1 MQPPRKFNPHPFA
14 YHQELDVRIES
25 LTNEGAGVARV
36 DGWVI
41 FVPFTLAGELVK
53 CRVFRNHKNY
63 SEADFVS
70 VIEPAPNR
78 VTPQCP
84 LFGQCGGCQYQHLSY
99 EEQLL
104 SKQRQVAELLKHMA
118 KIEHPVCP
126 VIPSPVQ
133 YGYRSKITPHFQRPK
148 EGGIGAIGFLRARTR
163 NAMVDVEQCPIA
175 MPELNAQLASVRERA
190 RANSAEFKNGATLLM
205 RAADNGVLTRP
216 DEIAIEVVDGVRFE
230 FQAGDFFQNNPFI
243 LPKFVRH
250 AIDEAKATGARHLVD
265 AYCGSGLFAISAARD
280 FESVIGVEISE
291 TAVKK
296 AAHNAEI
303 NSLTNCR
310 FIAADA
316 QHVFKD
322 VPHAGADTVVI
333 IDPPRAGSSPEFL
346 QQLFAFNPKGVVYIS
361 CNPATQMRDLVLF
374 TEAGFKLGTV
384 QPFDLFP
391 QTKHL
396 ECVMTLSRDPDAH
409 IAQYSSA
416 KNVPIEESE
425 LPAAA

>member
-1 MQPPRKFNPHPFA
+1 MEPPRKFNPHPFA
-14 YHQELDVRIES
+14 YHQELDVRIDN

-36 DGWVI
+36 DGWVV

-63 SEADFVS
+63 SEADLIEVL
-70 VIEPAPNR
+70 EPAPNR
-78 VTPQCP
+78 VAPKCA
-84 LFGQCGGCQYQHLSY
+84 LFGQCGGCQYQHLAY
-99 EEQLL
+99 AEQLE

-118 KIEHPVCP
+118 KIEHPVRE
-126 VIPSPVQ
+126 VIPSPVE
-133 YGYRSKITPHFQRPK
+133 YGYRSKITPHFHRPK
-148 EGGIGAIGFLRARTR
+148 SGGIGAIGFLRARTR
-163 NAMVDVEQCPIA
+163 NAMVDVEHCPIA
-175 MPELNAQLASVRERA
+175 MPELNAQLVAVRERA
-190 RANSAEFKNGATLLM
+190 RANSDTFKNGATLLM
-205 RAADNGVLTRP
+205 RAAKNGVLTRS
-216 DEIAIEVVDGVRFE
+216 DEIAVEDVDGIRFE

-250 AIDEAKATGARHLVD
+250 AIDEAKATGAKNLVD

-280 FESVIGVEISE
+280 FEQVIGVEISE
-291 TAVKK
+291 SAVKK

-303 NSLTNCR
+303 NGFTNCR

-322 VPHAGADTVVI
+322 VSHAGADTVVL
-333 IDPPRAGSSPEFL
+333 IDPPRAGCSPEFL
-346 QQLFAFNPKGVVYIS
+346 QQLFAFGPKGVVYVS

-374 TEAGFKLGTV
+374 TEAGYQLGIV

-396 ECVMTLSRDPDAH
+396 ECVMTLSR
-409 IAQYSSA
+409 
-416 KNVPIEESE
+416 
-425 LPAAA
+425 

>member
-1 MQPPRKFNPHPFA
+1 MEPPRKFNPHPFA
-14 YHQELDVRIES
+14 YHQELDVRIDN

-36 DGWVI
+36 DGWVV

-63 SEADFVS
+63 SEADLIEVL
-70 VIEPAPNR
+70 EPAPNR
-78 VTPQCP
+78 VTPKCA
-84 LFGQCGGCQYQHLSY
+84 LFGQCGGCQYQHLAY
-99 EEQLL
+99 ADQLQ

-118 KIEHPVCP
+118 KIEHPVRE
-126 VIPSPVQ
+126 VIPSPVE
-133 YGYRSKITPHFQRPK
+133 YGYRSKITPHFHRPK
-148 EGGIGAIGFLRARTR
+148 SGGIGAIGFLRARTR
-163 NAMVDVEQCPIA
+163 NAMIDVEHCPIA
-175 MPELNAQLASVRERA
+175 MPDLNAQLAAVRERA
-190 RANSAEFKNGATLLM
+190 RANSDTFKNGATLLM
-205 RAADNGVLTRP
+205 RAAANGVLTRS
-216 DEIAIEVVDGVRFE
+216 DEIAVEDVNGIRFE

-250 AIDEAKATGARHLVD
+250 AIDEAKATGAKHLVD

-280 FESVIGVEISE
+280 FEQVIGVEISE
-291 TAVKK
+291 SAVKK

-322 VPHAGADTVVI
+322 VPHAGADTVVL
-333 IDPPRAGSSPEFL
+333 IDPPRAGCSPEFL
-346 QQLFAFNPKGVVYIS
+346 QQLFAFGPKGVVYVS

-374 TEAGFKLGTV
+374 TEAGYKLGTV

-396 ECVMTLSRDPDAH
+396 ECVMTLSR
-409 IAQYSSA
+409 
-416 KNVPIEESE
+416 
-425 LPAAA
+425 

>member
-1 MQPPRKFNPHPFA
+1 MEPPRKFNPHPFA
-14 YHQELDVRIES
+14 YHQEFDVRIDN

-36 DGWVI
+36 DGWVV

-63 SEADFVS
+63 SEADLIEVL
-70 VIEPAPNR
+70 EPAPNR
-78 VTPQCP
+78 VAPKCA
-84 LFGQCGGCQYQHLSY
+84 LFGQCGGCQYQHLAY
-99 EEQLL
+99 AEQLQ

-118 KIEHPVCP
+118 KIEHPVRE
-126 VIPSPVQ
+126 VIPSPVE
-133 YGYRSKITPHFQRPK
+133 YGYRSKITPHFHRPK
-148 EGGIGAIGFLRARTR
+148 SGGIGAIGFLRARTR
-163 NAMVDVEQCPIA
+163 NAMVDVEHCPIA
-175 MPELNAQLASVRERA
+175 MPELNAQLAAVRERA
-190 RANSAEFKNGATLLM
+190 RANSDTFKNGATLLM
-205 RAADNGVLTRP
+205 RAAQNGVLTRS
-216 DEIAIEVVDGVRFE
+216 DEIAIEDVDGIRFE

-250 AIDEAKATGARHLVD
+250 AIDEAKATGAKHLVD

-280 FESVIGVEISE
+280 FEQVIGVEISE
-291 TAVKK
+291 SAVKK

-322 VPHAGADTVVI
+322 VPHAGADTVVL
-333 IDPPRAGSSPEFL
+333 IDPPRAGCSPEFL
-346 QQLFAFNPKGVVYIS
+346 QQLFAFGPKGVVYVS

-374 TEAGFKLGTV
+374 TEAGYQLGTV

-396 ECVMTLSRDPDAH
+396 ECVMTLSR
-409 IAQYSSA
+409 
-416 KNVPIEESE
+416 
-425 LPAAA
+425 

>member
-1 MQPPRKFNPHPFA
+1 MEPPRKFNPHPFA
-14 YHQELDVRIES
+14 YHQELDVRIDN

-63 SEADFVS
+63 SEADLIEVL
-70 VIEPAPNR
+70 EPAPNR
-78 VTPQCP
+78 VAPKCA
-84 LFGQCGGCQYQHLSY
+84 LFGQCGGCQYQHLAY
-99 EEQLL
+99 AEQLQ

-118 KIEHPVCP
+118 KIEHPVRE
-126 VIPSPVQ
+126 VIPSPIE
-133 YGYRSKITPHFQRPK
+133 YGYRSKITPHFHRPK
-148 EGGIGAIGFLRARTR
+148 SGGIGAIGFLRARTR
-163 NAMVDVEQCPIA
+163 NAMVDVEHCPIA
-175 MPELNAQLASVRERA
+175 MPELNAQLAAVRERA
-190 RANSAEFKNGATLLM
+190 RANSDTFKNGATLLM
-205 RAADNGVLTRP
+205 RAAANGVLTRS
-216 DEIAIEVVDGVRFE
+216 DEIAIEDVDGIRFE

-250 AIDEAKATGARHLVD
+250 AIDEAKATGAKHLVD

-280 FESVIGVEISE
+280 FEQVIGVEISE
-291 TAVKK
+291 SAVKK

-310 FIAADA
+310 FMAADA

-322 VPHAGADTVVI
+322 VPHAGADTVVL
-333 IDPPRAGSSPEFL
+333 IDPPRAGCSPEFL
-346 QQLFAFNPKGVVYIS
+346 QQLFAFGPKGVVYVS

-374 TEAGFKLGTV
+374 TEAGYQLGTV

-396 ECVMTLSRDPDAH
+396 ECVMTLSR
-409 IAQYSSA
+409 
-416 KNVPIEESE
+416 
-425 LPAAA
+425 

>member
-1 MQPPRKFNPHPFA
+1 MQPPRKFTPHPFA

-36 DGWVI
+36 DGWVV

-70 VIEPAPNR
+70 VIEPSPNR
-78 VTPQCP
+78 VTPQCS
-84 LFGQCGGCQYQHLSY
+84 LFSQCGGCQYQHLSY

-118 KIEHPVCP
+118 KIEHPVRP

-175 MPELNAQLASVRERA
+175 MPELNAQLATVRERA

-205 RAADNGVLTRP
+205 RAASNGVLTRP
-216 DEIAIEVVDGVRFE
+216 DEIAVEDVDGVRFE

-250 AIDEAKATGARHLVD
+250 AIDEAKATGAKHLVD

-396 ECVMTLSRDPDAH
+396 ECVMTLSRDPDAYA
-409 IAQYSSA
+409 AQPPA
-416 KNVPIEESE
+416 AAEVPAEETE